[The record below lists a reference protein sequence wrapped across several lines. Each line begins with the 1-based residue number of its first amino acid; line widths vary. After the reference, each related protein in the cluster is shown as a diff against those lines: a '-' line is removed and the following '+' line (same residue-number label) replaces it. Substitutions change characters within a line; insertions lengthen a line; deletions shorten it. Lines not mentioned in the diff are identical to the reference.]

1 MSSRTW
7 RIAAATVA
15 ASAMTVSAC
24 TTSSTSDDGGG
35 SGDGGSGGPLTIGTT
50 DKIVS
55 LDPAGAYDHG
65 SSAVMQQVYPFLM
78 NSEPGGA
85 TPAPD
90 IAESAEFTSPKEFT
104 VKLKEGL
111 TFANGNELTS
121 SDVKFTFDRQTEIA
135 DPEGPSA
142 LLGNLNK
149 TTAPDDLTVVFHL
162 KGSYDQTWPGVLTS
176 VVAPIVDEEVFSATE
191 VTPDKEI
198 VDGNAFAGPYQID
211 SYDKNNLVS
220 YKAFDEYNGI
230 LPKAKTNTVNV
241 KYYSDSNNLK
251 LDVGNGNID
260 MAYRTLSPTD
270 IEDLSKND
278 DLKIHKGPGGELRY
292 MVYNFNTMPFGKKT
306 ENPDPEKALA
316 VRQAMADSLDREQIA
331 QQVYKGTYR
340 PVYSHVPEGF
350 NGQIQPLKKMYGDG
364 EGGPDAERAAQ
375 RLEDAGVKTPV
386 SIHLQYNT
394 DHYGASSSEE
404 YAMIKSQLES
414 TDLFK
419 VDLQST
425 EWVQYGKDRTNDEYP
440 VYQLGWFPDYSDA
453 DNFLTPF
460 FLNPGSF
467 LAQHFNDEEINTL
480 IKEQRSEPD
489 EAKRNKLLGEIQTKV
504 AEKLPTLPFLQGAQV
519 SVADKDVKGI
529 ILDASFKLH
538 MSAIEK

>member
-1 MSSRTW
+1 MSTRTW

-15 ASAMTVSAC
+15 ASAMTISAC
-24 TTSSTSDDGGG
+24 TTSSTSGDGG
-35 SGDGGSGGPLTIGTT
+35 SGGDGESGGPLTIGTT

-78 NSEPGGA
+78 NSAPGEA
-85 TPAPD
+85 TPEPD
-90 IAESAEFTSPKEFT
+90 IASSAEFTSPKEFT

-111 TFANGNELTS
+111 TFANGHELTS
-121 SDVKFTFDRQTEIA
+121 SDVKFTFDRQTKIA
-135 DPEGPSA
+135 DPEGPSS
-142 LLGNLNK
+142 LLGNLKK
-149 TTAPDDLTVVFHL
+149 TTAPDDQTVVFHL

-176 VVAPIVDEEVFSATE
+176 VVAPIVDEEVFSPTE
-191 VTPDKEI
+191 VMSDKDI
-198 VDGNAFAGPYQID
+198 VDANAFAGPYQID

-220 YKAFDEYNGI
+220 YKAFDDYDGI
-230 LPKAKTNTVNV
+230 LPAAKTDTVNV
-241 KYYSDSNNLK
+241 KYYSDANNLK
-251 LDVGNGNID
+251 LDIGNGNID

-306 ENPDPEKALA
+306 EDPDPDKALA
-316 VRQAMADSLDREQIA
+316 VRQAMADSLDREA
-331 QQVYKGTYR
+331 LAKQVYKGTYQ
-340 PVYSHVPEGF
+340 PVYSYVPEGF
-350 NGQIQPLKKMYGDG
+350 EGQTQPLKKMYGDG
-364 EGGPDAERAAQ
+364 QGGPDADRAAK

-386 SIHLQYNT
+386 TIHLQYNT
-394 DHYGASSSEE
+394 DHYGSSSGEE
-404 YAMIKSQLES
+404 YAMIKSQLEG

-467 LAQHFNDEEINTL
+467 LAQHFNDEEINSL

-489 EAKRNKLLGEIQTKV
+489 EAKRNKLLGELQTKV

-519 SVADKDVKGI
+519 AVADKDVKGI
-529 ILDASFKLH
+529 ILDPSFKLH
-538 MSAIEK
+538 MSIIEK